1 MIWLKYDKVD
11 MIYRFSYLR
20 LEEVILNL
28 FVALVVSGG
37 TTVLYK
43 GFRKNVFDEYV
54 VKPCLR
60 GNILV

>member
-28 FVALVVSGG
+28 FVALVVSGD
-37 TTVLYK
+37 TTVLYN

-54 VKPCLR
+54 VKQFLR
-60 GNILV
+60 GNLLV